1 VPNSQNSV
9 SYLPYITIQLII
21 FTYNQAI
28 KLSGPP
34 LSHKLK
40 VNIETMTTFWIL
52 IALVLIISL
61 LMIWVPH
68 FRQQK
73 LLQAEESGVRKQT
86 NLELFNERLGILEK
100 ELQDEL
106 LDQTEFDALKKE
118 LEISLLQDMKHKGD
132 DSLVEAKPKSI
143 LWPSVMTVAVLALS
157 GYFYQQLGAYNE
169 LANPPQASNPHEGMS
184 NEQIMA
190 QRVQMMEAQVQ
201 QDPEN
206 SQAWFSLG
214 HAYITANQYNHAVA
228 AFDKVMELVGTHAEL
243 LGPKATAMYYQA
255 GQKITPAI
263 KAIIDQSLAL
273 DPQDP
278 STLLLVGMDAFFN
291 AQYQDAINAWQAI
304 LDSDRSDVDR
314 TALMNAI
321 QSAKMSMQSDMGA
334 MPNDDA
340 HNPVKQ
346 SAAQADAT
354 MGKTVNVAVSIAPEL
369 ADKVGPTDQVFI
381 FARAT
386 QGPKVPLAATKISAS
401 DLPLT
406 ITLDDSTSMGGDV
419 KLSGATE
426 VEIIAVL
433 SKNGSVKPQAGDIK
447 GIVEAV
453 KVGGETTLSLNT
465 LVQ

>member
-1 VPNSQNSV
+1 
-9 SYLPYITIQLII
+9 
-21 FTYNQAI
+21 
-28 KLSGPP
+28 
-34 LSHKLK
+34 

-52 IALVLIISL
+52 IALVLIIGL
-61 LMIWVPH
+61 MMIWVPH
-68 FRQQK
+68 FRQTK
-73 LLQAEESGVRKQT
+73 LLQAEESGVRRQT

-100 ELQDEL
+100 ELQNDL
-106 LDQTEFDALKKE
+106 HDQNEFDALKQE

-132 DSLVEAKPKSI
+132 DSLAAAKPKGI
-143 LWPSVMTVAVLALS
+143 LWPSLMTIVVLGLT

-169 LANPPQASNPHEGMS
+169 LANPPQANNPHQGMS

-190 QRVQMMEAQVQ
+190 QRVQMIEAEVQ
-201 QDPEN
+201 QAPEN

-214 HAYITANQYNHAVA
+214 HAYISANQYNKAVA

-255 GQKITPAI
+255 GQKLTPDI
-263 KAIIDQSLAL
+263 QAIIEQSLAL
-273 DPQDP
+273 DAQDP

-321 QSAKMSMQSDMGA
+321 QSAKMSMQSDTGA

-340 HNPVKQ
+340 HNPVKNTTKE
-346 SAAQADAT
+346 AGTTIA
-354 MGKTVNVAVSIAPEL
+354 KTVSVMVEVAPEL
-369 ADKVGPTDQVFI
+369 ASKVGPNDQVFI

-386 QGPKVPLAATKISAS
+386 QGPKVPLAATKVNAS

-419 KLSGATE
+419 KLSGASE

-433 SKNGSVKPQAGDIK
+433 SKHGSVKPQAGDMK
-447 GIVEAV
+447 GIVDAV
-453 KVGGETTLSLNT
+453 KVGGKTTLVLDT
-465 LVQ
+465 IVQ

>member
-1 VPNSQNSV
+1 
-9 SYLPYITIQLII
+9 
-21 FTYNQAI
+21 
-28 KLSGPP
+28 
-34 LSHKLK
+34 
-40 VNIETMTTFWIL
+40 MTTFWIL

-61 LMIWVPH
+61 MMIWVPH
-68 FRQQK
+68 FRQKK
-73 LLQAEESGVRKQT
+73 LLQAEESGVRRQT

-100 ELQDEL
+100 ELQNEL
-106 LDQTEFDALKKE
+106 HDQSEFNALKQE

-132 DSLVEAKPKSI
+132 DSLIAAKPKGI
-143 LWPSVMTVAVLALS
+143 LWPSMMTIAVLALT

-169 LANPPQASNPHEGMS
+169 LANPPQANNPHEGMS

-190 QRVQMMEAQVQ
+190 QRVQIMEAEVQ
-201 QDPEN
+201 QAPEN

-214 HAYITANQYNHAVA
+214 HAYISTNQYNKAIA

-255 GQKITPAI
+255 GQKLTPEIQAVI
-263 KAIIDQSLAL
+263 EQSLTL
-273 DPQDP
+273 DAQDP

-321 QSAKMSMQSDMGA
+321 QSARMSMQSDMGA
-334 MPNDDA
+334 MPNDDT
-340 HNPVKQ
+340 HNPIKN
-346 SAAQADAT
+346 ATTTADTAI
-354 MGKTVNVAVSIAPEL
+354 MKTVSVKVEVAPEL
-369 ADKVGPTDQVFI
+369 VSKVGPNDQVFI

-386 QGPKVPLAATKISAS
+386 QGPKVPLAATKVNAS

-406 ITLDDSTSMGGDV
+406 IILDDSTSMGGDV

-426 VEIIAVL
+426 VEIIAIL
-433 SKNGSVKPQAGDIK
+433 SKHGSVKPQAGDMK
-447 GIVEAV
+447 GIVDAV
-453 KVGGETTLSLNT
+453 VVGGETTLILDT
-465 LVQ
+465 IVQ